1 MRCVLLAMLVT
12 AHTGSRAHCESPQ
25 SDREQLIGTWKVEVF
40 EDDGRDRLSRLGA
53 GPAKKKGQKPR
64 VAKLVF
70 TKDEC
75 YLIRGDGRR
84 EMASGLTNAGF
95 KSCKLE
101 ESKTPKSIDLHGFAG
116 KQNEKTK
123 TYPGIYEI
131 DGDKLRICYAET
143 SSTRPTKFESDG
155 HNNLFECERISEKPL
170 PPPEKKSENRTK
182 KPAGDM
188 K

>member
-1 MRCVLLAMLVT
+1 MTSALRLLPALFFCFTATTAVAGDRDDLV
-12 AHTGSRAHCESPQ
+12 
-25 SDREQLIGTWKVEVF
+25 GTWEVKVF
-40 EDDGRDRLSRLGA
+40 HDDGRDRLSRIGVS
-53 GPAKKKGQKPR
+53 PPKKGREAR

-70 TKDEC
+70 TDKEC

-95 KSCKLE
+95 NSCKLD
-101 ESKTPKSIDLHGFAG
+101 ESKTPRTIDIDGFAG

-143 SSTRPTKFESDG
+143 SSTRPSKFESDG

-170 PPPEKKSENRTK
+170 PLPEKRAENRTK
-182 KPAGDM
+182 KPTGDV